1 MVAILDF
8 KMADLHVLYILLSG
22 IIRKLDPQNLYQD
35 TKLKIMFLTWI
46 LEEIL
51 SEIDVL
57 NNHGGHLRF
66 QDGRLILQ
74 TSKWYNKK
82 A

>member
-66 QDGRLILQ
+66 QDG
-74 TSKWYNKK
+74 
-82 A
+82 